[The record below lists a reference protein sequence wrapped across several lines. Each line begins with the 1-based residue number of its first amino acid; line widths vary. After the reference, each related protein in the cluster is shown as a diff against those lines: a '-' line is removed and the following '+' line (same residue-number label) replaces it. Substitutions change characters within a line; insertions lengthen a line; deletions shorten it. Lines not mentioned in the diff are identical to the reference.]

1 MSSLAQKKQER
12 AAQDEREAEEQ
23 RAQRVQQEQDRHERY
38 LNAVREFVKREPI
51 GGISSTH
58 AFLSPFKTSHE
69 PTSGEH
75 RSNVATFPAP
85 SPHHPCLP
93 ERWHTSNALCVDD
106 HGVAARGDVADA
118 VLTGIE
124 DVGCRTWLN
133 YQTPQRIRK
142 QSAGL

>member
-12 AAQDEREAEEQ
+12 AAQDEREAEEEQ

-75 RSNVATFPAP
+75 RSNVATFPHLHLTTLVYQKDGTPLPHCVWMTTVLRLAATSRMP
-85 SPHHPCLP
+85 SLP
-93 ERWHTSNALCVDD
+93 VSRM
-106 HGVAARGDVADA
+106 
-118 VLTGIE
+118 
-124 DVGCRTWLN
+124 
-133 YQTPQRIRK
+133 
-142 QSAGL
+142 